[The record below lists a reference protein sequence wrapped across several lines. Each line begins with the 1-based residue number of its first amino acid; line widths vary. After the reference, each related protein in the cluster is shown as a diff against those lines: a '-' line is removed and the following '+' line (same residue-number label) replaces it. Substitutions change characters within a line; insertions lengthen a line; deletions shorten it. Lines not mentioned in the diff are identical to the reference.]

1 MMKRMSAEAPKK
13 QLKPPPQQ
21 QPNALKTQR
30 SADASTLA
38 HRPSLQQRP
47 SQLKPALQLLPSDD
61 LSKDDPWHET
71 APKSSQNRTQQ
82 IQAVQ
87 APSAAQQL
95 PLGTSRAAAGEAQR
109 TAGSRLAAK
118 EPSKAPGMSVRSASL
133 QKPQEKSAATR
144 VNKSLQQEAQ
154 QASSGMLLSIT
165 EESVLSTAIP
175 AASEHLGFGSTDGT
189 DPLFDQYDKLLREE
203 LEHQVAPA
211 GLDHSPQPESIIMP
225 RQSIQQPLPG
235 PMPGL
240 QAPPAAPAPELKVGF
255 RHHPQTTCTAAGLS
269 APAGSVAA
277 APLLQQTQMCR
288 CMSKRWH
295 SLSAPWTWHA
305 MSLPCPGACKLGSE

>member
-1 MMKRMSAEAPKK
+1 MACCCQS
-13 QLKPPPQQ
+13 
-21 QPNALKTQR
+21 QR
-30 SADASTLA
+30 SQCSVRLSQ
-38 HRPSLQQRP
+38 RLQ
-47 SQLKPALQLLPSDD
+47 SIWD
-61 LSKDDPWHET
+61 
-71 APKSSQNRTQQ
+71 
-82 IQAVQ
+82 
-87 APSAAQQL
+87 
-95 PLGTSRAAAGEAQR
+95 
-109 TAGSRLAAK
+109 LAART
-118 EPSKAPGMSVRSASL
+118 EQIHSSISTISCCARSW
-133 QKPQEKSAATR
+133 
-144 VNKSLQQEAQ
+144 
-154 QASSGMLLSIT
+154 M
-165 EESVLSTAIP
+165 
-175 AASEHLGFGSTDGT
+175 
-189 DPLFDQYDKLLREE
+189 
-203 LEHQVAPA
+203 HQVAPA